1 MDFVIYEDQEEFLE
15 RSNSVI
21 EKVVSSIDLKYKIKK
36 FSTFNSELEKII
48 KDTSKN
54 KIYILDIEVKDS
66 ISGIEVAK
74 MIRKNDWN
82 SIIIMVTSH
91 TELGYEALKSQI
103 MLLDFISKYNNWET
117 NLTIDLENAI
127 TQINNKK
134 ILILES
140 SGMTYRI
147 HTDDI
152 LYVLKDSTER
162 KCMIK
167 TTYDE
172 IIVTKNISD
181 IGNLLDKRFYL
192 SHRSCYINLTKVRSI
207 DWRKSIITFTNGIT
221 IDYLSREKKKGL
233 REYVRSN

>member
-1 MDFVIYEDQEEFLE
+1 MDFVIYDDQEEFLE